1 MAHTGF
7 AAWLPVFGLAIAG
20 FIFNTSEFIPVG
32 LLTDIGQSFNMKPA
46 EVGIMMTI
54 YAWCVA
60 LLSVPC
66 LLMTGA
72 MERRKLLMGL
82 ITLFIVS
89 HGLSA
94 VAWSFNVL
102 LISRLGV
109 AIAHSVFWAIIPSL
123 AIRIAPPGGGT
134 RAMSVIVLG
143 TSIATIV
150 GLPLGRVI
158 DSYFGWRISF
168 AAIGLVALVVAVILF
183 FTLPTVES
191 KNSGSLSSIPKLF
204 HRPALVSVYLLGLMV
219 IVAHFSAYSYIEPFI
234 EEVAHYSRQF
244 ATSILFVFGIAGIIA
259 SIIFAPINARYPSLI
274 LSGIILVLMVVMA
287 LLIPI
292 SSSKW
297 LLIPAVAL
305 WGIAMTMFFLTMQL
319 RVLALASDATDL
331 AMAFF
336 SGIVNIGIGAG
347 ALLGSLVSIHLGMS
361 HIGETG
367 AIVALVSLILCVFC
381 SWRFPFSQ
389 SRGAVDLS

>member
-1 MAHTGF
+1 MARSGF

-32 LLTDIGQSFNMKPA
+32 LLTDIGQSFDMAPA

-82 ITLFIVS
+82 IALFIIS

-134 RAMSVIVLG
+134 RAMSFIVLG

-158 DSYFGWRISF
+158 DSYFGWRVSF
-168 AAIGLVALVVAVILF
+168 VAIGLVALVVAIVLF

-191 KNSGSLSSIPKLF
+191 KNAGSLSSIPQLF
-204 HRPALVSVYLLGLMV
+204 RRPALVSVYLLGLMV

-259 SIIFAPINARYPSLI
+259 SIIFAPINARYPSFV
-274 LSGIILVLMVVMA
+274 LSGVILALMVVMG
-287 LLIPI
+287 LLLPV

-297 LLIPAVAL
+297 LLIPTVAL
-305 WGIAMTMFFLTMQL
+305 WGIAITMFFLTMQL

-347 ALLGSLVSIHLGMS
+347 ALLGSQVSLNIGME

-367 AIVALVSLILCVFC
+367 AIVALLSLIICGIC
-381 SWRFPFSQ
+381 SWRFEVNKPLPSHQ
-389 SRGAVDLS
+389 